1 MLGATTLSTK
11 AARILTAFKNG
22 LSKYSNVTVSKS
34 GFIQVFVAIYFNS
47 KL

>member
-11 AARILTAFKNG
+11 AARILTAFKNLG
-22 LSKYSNVTVSKS
+22 KYRNVTVPKS

-47 KL
+47 KV

>member
-11 AARILTAFKNG
+11 AAIILTAFKNG
-22 LSKYSNVTVSKS
+22 LGKYSNVTVPKS

-47 KL
+47 KV